1 MPINFEELSK
11 KISPGT
17 ESIEYRYL
25 KNVLA
30 ILKKDKKIESDN
42 KMLPLYLE
50 KLNPLL
56 LSNSI
61 YKDPVALQ
69 LLKID
74 TAKEIKKIIDK
85 HQDFFQSDELQEFA
99 KSILQQ
105 TATITDFQRNLH
117 SHLESELLSGI
128 LSGYVS
134 VAKEGVII
142 NEKDGIKNL
151 VGTGDIVIT
160 INDPQTEKITQ
171 FVIECDGAS
180 HEGRDDSG
188 RNALLTMFCG
198 DRFLIISHLSGF
210 EEYFRADTAE
220 LNKFIKEIKNSD
232 CFKKAV
238 KTRKNSSS
246 LKPTDPAEPARSS
259 NQFTALAIKE
269 EEIKAS
275 EEEETKPSE
284 KKAKIKHGRKKGA
297 NNGKTT
303 DFDDNKAIED
313 DNKAIKEAIQQN
325 EQIEQKLQELLA
337 QIQNQETKQTAIDT
351 LIKSAKEKDFS
362 GFFKNK
368 FKNILANDTK
378 LALDIL
384 CNVSEDETL
393 QDDLFKLAKDDIKKM
408 LHYGI
413 HHHLFDQKGF
423 INKIYL
429 TLKSSLGELSA
440 ILDCIS
446 QNSKFKNFIN
456 ELDVLIP
463 KEDRNIMSIK
473 SKLIILSIINH
484 GVDIKDLIEKSYKE
498 REIPLTELFSYLC
511 TAFSSENIN
520 AFNLLKK
527 YLQEEVRGT
536 ESSGIDLYPL
546 FVYAIATKQLDY
558 FKLLL
563 EKTEDFNLQNIR
575 GESLLFIACHA
586 NLSDIVELLLEKG
599 ADANLKNQMG
609 DSFPLIEACLNDSA
623 SIVKL
628 LLEHNADVASSTQAN
643 KHTPLMIAIDK
654 GNLDI
659 VKLLLE
665 KNPAPHVNLRDK
677 KGLTSLMLAVHK
689 MLKIQVE
696 PKLISSKAPVEDEKK
711 YFEITILLLEKGAD
725 PSIHKKNEQSPLEL
739 MLLMRESRPEDT
751 ARNEIYQK
759 MLEYVKKPNQTLNEC
774 QVAQLDQRSCR
785 S

>member
-11 KISPGT
+11 QISPGT

-180 HEGRDDSG
+180 HQKKDDSG

-220 LNKFIKEIKNSD
+220 LNKFIKEIKNSND
-232 CFKKAV
+232 FKNAV
-238 KTRKNSSS
+238 KTRKNPSS
-246 LKPTDPAEPARSS
+246 LKPTEQASRSS
-259 NQFTALAIKE
+259 NQFTALAE
-269 EEIKAS
+269 
-275 EEEETKPSE
+275 
-284 KKAKIKHGRKKGA
+284 
-297 NNGKTT
+297 TT
-303 DFDDNKAIED
+303 DTGETEVPEKAPEQKKKTKQKNRAKDIEKSINNEGKAIEEAIEK
-313 DNKAIKEAIQQN
+313 NKATQQ
-325 EQIEQKLQELLA
+325 EVEKLLA
-337 QIQNQETKQTAIDT
+337 QIQNQETKQTAIDN
-351 LIKSAKEKDFS
+351 LIKNYKQQKDFS

-368 FKNILANDTK
+368 FKDILATDTK

-384 CNVSEDETL
+384 CDVSENQTL
-393 QDDLFKLAKDDIKKM
+393 QNELFDLAKDDIKKM

-413 HHHLFDQKGF
+413 HHHLFDQKEF
-423 INKIYL
+423 IRKIYPI
-429 TLKSSLGELSA
+429 LKSSSGELSA

-609 DSFPLIEACLNDSA
+609 DSFPLIAACLNDSA

-696 PKLISSKAPVEDEKK
+696 SKLISSKAPVEDEKK

-739 MLLMRESRPEDT
+739 MLLMRELRPEDT